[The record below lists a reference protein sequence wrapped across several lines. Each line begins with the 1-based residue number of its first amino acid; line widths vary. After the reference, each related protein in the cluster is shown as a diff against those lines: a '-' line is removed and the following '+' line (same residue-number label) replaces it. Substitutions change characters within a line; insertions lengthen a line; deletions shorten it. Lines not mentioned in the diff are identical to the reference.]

1 MSVYKET
8 AMAVPVLALLLFVGH
23 LFFGPDDSYCHL
35 ATHPRSWLGGVE
47 IPAERFIAKGLITGS
62 ASGADEDSSSPGQK
76 RVGDLTPEARIRSVF
91 TQFELGG
98 RRRVT

>member
-1 MSVYKET
+1 
-8 AMAVPVLALLLFVGH
+8 
-23 LFFGPDDSYCHL
+23 
-35 ATHPRSWLGGVE
+35 
-47 IPAERFIAKGLITGS
+47 LITGS